1 MSGAAATSVWWRGV
15 ATLPGPPPPRAVT
28 AHRALDHLSLNTCF
42 GQEFN
47 CDQEEGDCLVSSKRA
62 CLCFKAASRVVQLR
76 VTGKGS
82 GLVLKMLKS
91 LEEDCRH
98 MN

>member
-1 MSGAAATSVWWRGV
+1 M
-15 ATLPGPPPPRAVT
+15 ATLPGPPPPPPVT

-76 VTGKGS
+76 VTEKGS

>member
-1 MSGAAATSVWWRGV
+1 MAA
-15 ATLPGPPPPRAVT
+15 LPGPPTPTPATPVT
-28 AHRALDHLSLNTCF
+28 AHRALGHLSLNTCF

-47 CDQEEGDCLVSSKRA
+47 CDQEEGDCLVTSKRA
-62 CLCFKAASRVVQLR
+62 CPCFKAASRVMQLR
-76 VTGKGS
+76 VTEEGS

-91 LEEDCRH
+91 LEEDCRR